1 MHYGEFNKD
10 GTPKLKPGRKSGS
23 VIVAGKVRVP
33 TGSGKKVAANTATI
47 PCSSSSSSN
56 NSTADMATEMA
67 LNEKME
73 QLEFAIAKQEALIS
87 ELQKANADLKETQ
100 AGIDTRIQVK
110 GAQFKAELSNRKNLA
125 VILHHPWLLEAWM
138 CKAS

>member
-1 MHYGEFNKD
+1 MPS
-10 GTPKLKPGRKSGS
+10 TKLLAAILTIIPCRLFL
-23 VIVAGKVRVP
+23 
-33 TGSGKKVAANTATI
+33 VAANTATI

-67 LNEKME
+67 SNEKME
-73 QLEFAIAKQEALIS
+73 QLEFAIAKQAALIS

-110 GAQFKAELSNRKNLA
+110 DAQFKAELSNRKNLA
-125 VILHHPWLLEAWM
+125 VM
-138 CKAS
+138 ASSMATGGVDVQGLMTDVSPHKESPHRH